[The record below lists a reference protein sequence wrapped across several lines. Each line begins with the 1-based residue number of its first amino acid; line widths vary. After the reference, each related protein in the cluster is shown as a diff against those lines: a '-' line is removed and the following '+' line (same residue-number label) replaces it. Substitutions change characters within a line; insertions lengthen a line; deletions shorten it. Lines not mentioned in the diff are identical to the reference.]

1 MSFLGK
7 LFGTKADRDLKEL
20 KPYLERTLAA
30 YETIKDLSNDEL
42 RHKTVE
48 FKQYIAETIKE
59 EEDRIAEIK
68 DYLDKNYDMP
78 IHEKEDFY
86 KELEQLEKRSYKKTQ
101 EVLDEILPQAFAV
114 MKETARRFKE
124 NEIVEVTA
132 TQMDRDIAAY
142 RDCIDIV
149 DDKARYHNTWSAGGN
164 MIKWD
169 MCHYDVQLIGGTV
182 LHQGKIAEMATGEG
196 KTLVATLPVYLN
208 ALPGK
213 GVHVVTVNDYL
224 AKRDA
229 EWMGLLYE
237 FHGLTVD
244 CIDKH
249 EPNSEARRKPTQRIS
264 HTAPTMNLVS
274 TICVITWPETLPS
287 WCSVRIT
294 SLSSMRWTPC

>member
-78 IHEKEDFY
+78 IQEKEDFY

-142 RDCIDIV
+142 R
-149 DDKARYHNTWSAGGN
+149 
-164 MIKWD
+164 
-169 MCHYDVQLIGGTV
+169 
-182 LHQGKIAEMATGEG
+182 
-196 KTLVATLPVYLN
+196 
-208 ALPGK
+208 
-213 GVHVVTVNDYL
+213 
-224 AKRDA
+224 
-229 EWMGLLYE
+229 LYQ
-237 FHGLTVD
+237 HSG
-244 CIDKH
+244 
-249 EPNSEARRKPTQRIS
+249 
-264 HTAPTMNLVS
+264 
-274 TICVITWPETLPS
+274 
-287 WCSVRIT
+287 
-294 SLSSMRWTPC
+294 